1 MCKKMTQKTQKL
13 TFSALLAALCLILG
27 FLESRFVLVP
37 SVPGIRLG
45 LSNVTVLLALCLVSP
60 ACAWCITVLK
70 AVLGGLIFSGAS
82 GIPYAVC
89 GGLCAMT
96 VMLLLRSGG
105 FSTVSVSAG
114 GACAHTIGQLVCARF
129 MLGTWSMLAYAP
141 LLLLCSTLSGV
152 LTGTAAHA
160 AGQALSQVFPA
171 LHAHGSCK
179 RTKNASS

>member
-1 MCKKMTQKTQKL
+1 MTQKTQKL
-13 TFSALLAALCLILG
+13 TCSALLAALCLILS

-45 LSNVTVLLALCLVSP
+45 LSNVAVLLALSLVSP

-70 AVLGGLIFSGAS
+70 AVLGGLIFSGAGS
-82 GIPYAVC
+82 IPYAVC

-96 VMLLLRSGG
+96 VMLLLRRGG

-114 GACAHTIGQLVCARF
+114 GACAHIIGQLVCARF
-129 MLGTWSMLAYAP
+129 MLGTWSVLVYTP
-141 LLLLCSTLSGV
+141 LLFLCSTLSGI

-160 AGQALSQVFPA
+160 AGRSLSHAFPA
-171 LHAHGSCK
+171 LHASNPHK
-179 RTKNASS
+179 KTKNASS